1 MKRKIINS
9 ILGPVL
15 VFLMVGTASGSAVLA
30 AYSPHQSMVR
40 FQGEQ
45 PYSDGSRVTPKEGP
59 ADARSTTG
67 PEPSPVHIKGKASPE
82 LDYQVVIPD
91 VPAYLWYRVCG
102 PTAAGMNTLSLQ
114 DNNNRCNWL

>member
-1 MKRKIINS
+1 MKRKLINR

-15 VFLMVGTASGSAVLA
+15 VLLMVGTASGSAVLA

-40 FQGEQ
+40 FQDEQ
-45 PYSDGSRVTPKEGP
+45 PYSDGSRVTSKEEP

-67 PEPSPVHIKGKASPE
+67 PEPPPGLIKGKSTRE

-91 VPAYLWYRVCG
+91 VLAYLRYRGCG
-102 PTAAGMNTLSLQ
+102 PTAAGMNILSLQ
-114 DNNNRCNWL
+114 GNNNRCNWL